1 MEIIRKTLARVLN
14 TRKYY
19 TSYYRNAIYKY
30 TDFTAYFELFSNI
43 SSQLN
48 VTITEKEIAFL
59 EDIPMG
65 SSFNAVKNRIYGT
78 FRIVREL
85 KHVTM
90 LLSEIKLYD
99 FKFTLEMHFFRDKLV
114 FFKYVFKSKDQKELL
129 IDLVLKKYFKN
140 KKEENRNSFYAT
152 DTNNN
157 YIHLE
162 DEVHLSISYLT
173 FNFGFFEHLVELKEE
188 EEMLIMTRNK
198 TAVEELFNKL

>member
-30 TDFTAYFELFSNI
+30 TDFNSYFELFSNI
-43 SSQLN
+43 ASQTN
-48 VTITEKEIAFL
+48 VTIAKKEIAFL

-65 SSFNAVKNRIYGT
+65 SSFNTVKNRIYGS

-85 KHVTM
+85 KHITM

-114 FFKYVFKSKDQKELL
+114 FFKYVFKNKEQKDLL
-129 IDLVLKKYFKN
+129 IDLVLKKYFN
-140 KKEENRNSFYAT
+140 KEKEDRCNSLYAT

-173 FNFGFFEHLVELKEE
+173 LNFGFFEYLTDLKEE